1 MAFRGLHFSALHK
14 PESWGANVLNG
25 TLLFERQVVRRSS
38 GSTGFCAYSAQ
49 GGKLHDDGADEA
61 VIDRH
66 QNSIDLDRIRLGKQR
81 VLRWKSQATA
91 GTRTQAE
98 RLLGRLLEQRP
109 IMFYRETAHE
119 IQTGFR
125 T

>member
-1 MAFRGLHFSALHK
+1 MAFRGLHFLALHN
-14 PESWGANVLNG
+14 PEPGAQMNG
-25 TLLFERQVVRRSS
+25 TLLFERQAVRRSS
-38 GSTGFCAYSAQ
+38 GSTGFSTYSAQ
-49 GGKLHDDGADEA
+49 GRKLHGDGADEA

-66 QNSIDLDRIRLGKQR
+66 QNSIDLERIRFGKQR
-81 VLRWKSQATA
+81 VMRAKPCNCRNPDTSRAFI
-91 GTRTQAE
+91 
-98 RLLGRLLEQRP
+98 GRLLEQRP